1 MAHPS
6 AAWGIEIGQFAIKA
20 IRLER
25 DGDGVRVTDFSVL
38 PHRKVL
44 STPDIDVAEVTRLSL
59 GQLISEKSLEGDHL
73 VISVPGH
80 SAFARFAK
88 LPPVEK
94 KDLPEIVKFEA
105 VQQIPFPIEE
115 VEWDYEAFQE
125 DGSPEVEVG
134 IFAITRERVNER
146 LDVYGEVGLS
156 PETLTLSPVALF
168 NAMNYDLNLT
178 EAKTPIVFIDIGT
191 QATDVIIA
199 TGDRCWIRTFP
210 LGGTHFT
217 EAIASTFKISYAK
230 AERLKQEAASSKYA
244 KQIMQAMRPVFAD
257 LLQELQRSLS
267 YASASGE
274 LNTMVGL
281 GSTFKIPGLRKFI
294 GQQLQ
299 VNVTRLDEFKK
310 IDVSGRDAASFAEN
324 CVNMGTA
331 YGLALQG
338 VGLSQIDINL
348 VPSSILREHMWH
360 SKTKWF
366 VAAACIIV
374 AGSALSILG
383 PMMQERQL
391 GADGV
396 PREVKQVIDRGEKLK
411 RAYDK
416 AEQSGR
422 ISNDAAQMISLF
434 DYRDV
439 WPYIVQDSADAL
451 AAAGPDNRT
460 MHLADFLND
469 FPTAGARPLVQLNF
483 LSGVLTP
490 STTKDLTKIT
500 VSLEVNLSHDEP
512 VEFLNTHVAAW
523 LRAHTEP
530 TDDRKQVPYRIVK
543 ESVSCNPAA
552 LRTMVGPDYIA
563 PTTGR
568 GGNPSGGGSGGRG
581 GGSPIGG
588 GGSGGRGGGSPI
600 GGGGS
605 GGRGGGS
612 PIGGGGSGGRGG
624 GGPIGGGGS
633 GGRGGGGSG
642 GGTGGGT
649 GGGSGGSS
657 PDDATV
663 PFVPVTASSLNVLA
677 PLPEHTGVQLHQ
689 VGETWYRALVTFDV
703 EVLPQPRETGNGS
716 KGAK

>member
-59 GQLISEKSLEGDHL
+59 GQLISEKNLEGEHL

-115 VEWDYEAFQE
+115 VEWDYEAFHE
-125 DGSPEVEVG
+125 ENSPEVEVG
-134 IFAITRERVNER
+134 IFAITRDRVNER

-156 PETLTLSPVALF
+156 PETLTLSPVSLF
-168 NAMNYDLNLT
+168 NAMNYDLSLT
-178 EAKTPIVFIDIGT
+178 ETKDPVVFIDIGT

-230 AERLKQEAASSKYA
+230 AERLKQDAASSKYA

-299 VNVTRLDEFKK
+299 VTVTRLDEFKK

-338 VGLSQIDINL
+338 IGLSQIDINL
-348 VPSSILREHMWH
+348 VPSSILREQMWH
-360 SKTKWF
+360 AKTKWF
-366 VAAACIIV
+366 VAAACVIV

-396 PREVKQVIDRGEKLK
+396 PREVKQVIDSGEKFK

-422 ISNDAAQMISLF
+422 ISNDAGQMISLF
-434 DYRDV
+434 DYRDI

-451 AAAGPDNRT
+451 ASAGPDNRT
-460 MHLADFLND
+460 MNLSDFLND
-469 FPTAGARPLVQLNF
+469 FPVVGARPLVQLNF
-483 LSGVLTP
+483 LSGALTP
-490 STTKDLTKIT
+490 STKKDPTKIT
-500 VSLEVNLSHDEP
+500 VSLEVNLSHDDP
-512 VEFLNTHVAAW
+512 VAFLNTHVAAW
-523 LRAHTEP
+523 LREHTEP
-530 TDDRKQVPYRIVK
+530 TGDRENVPYRIVK

-552 LRTMVGPDYIA
+552 LQTMVGPDYVA
-563 PTTGR
+563 PSTGR
-568 GGNPSGGGSGGRG
+568 GGKPSGGGSGGWG
-581 GGSPIGG
+581 GGSPMGG
-588 GGSGGRGGGSPI
+588 GGSGG
-600 GGGGS
+600 
-605 GGRGGGS
+605 

-633 GGRGGGGSG
+633 GGRGGGGG
-642 GGTGGGT
+642 GAPIG
-649 GGGSGGSS
+649 GGGSGGRGGGGNGGSS
-657 PDDATV
+657 PDNATV
-663 PFVPVTASSLNVLA
+663 PFVPVTASSLNTLA
-677 PLPEHTGVQLHQ
+677 PLPEHTGPKLHQ
-689 VGETWYRALVTFDV
+689 IGETWYRALVTFDV

>member
-6 AAWGIEIGQFAIKA
+6 AAWGIEIGQFAVKA

-25 DGDGVRVTDFSVL
+25 DGDSVHVTDFSVL

-59 GQLISEKSLEGDHL
+59 GQLISEKDLEGEHL

-115 VEWDYEAFQE
+115 VEWDYEAFHE
-125 DGSPEVEVG
+125 EGSPEVEVG

-156 PETLTLSPVALF
+156 PETLTLSPVSLF
-168 NAMNYDLNLT
+168 NAMNYDLNLG
-178 EAKTPIVFIDIGT
+178 ESKNPLVFIDIGT

-199 TGDRCWIRTFP
+199 TGNRCWIRTFP

-217 EAIASTFKISYAK
+217 EAIASAFKISYAK
-230 AERLKQEAASSKYA
+230 AERLKQDAASSKYA

-267 YASASGE
+267 YASSSGE

-338 VGLSQIDINL
+338 IGLSQIDINL
-348 VPSSILREHMWH
+348 VPSAILREQMWH

-366 VAAACIIV
+366 VAAASIIV

-391 GADGV
+391 GAEGL

-411 RAYDK
+411 REYDK
-416 AEQSGR
+416 AEQAGR
-422 ISNDAAQMISLF
+422 ISNDAGQLISLF
-434 DYRDV
+434 DYRDI

-451 AAAGPDNRT
+451 ASAGPDNRT
-460 MHLADFLND
+460 MSLADFLND
-469 FPTAGARPLVQLNF
+469 FPEAGTRPLVQLHF
-483 LSGVLTP
+483 LSGAMTA
-490 STTKDLTKIT
+490 STKKDPTKIT
-500 VSLEVNLSHDEP
+500 VSMEVDLSHDNP
-512 VEFLNTHVAAW
+512 VAFLNDHVAAW
-523 LRAHTEP
+523 LRANTEP
-530 TDDRKQVPYRIVK
+530 TGDREQVPYRIVSS
-543 ESVSCNPAA
+543 SVSCNPSS
-552 LRTMVGPDYIA
+552 LQTMVGPDYVA

-568 GGNPSGGGSGGRG
+568 GGNAPRGGGGSGGGSGGSGGRG
-581 GGSPIGG
+581 GG
-588 GGSGGRGGGSPI
+588 
-600 GGGGS
+600 
-605 GGRGGGS
+605 
-612 PIGGGGSGGRGG
+612 
-624 GGPIGGGGS
+624 
-633 GGRGGGGSG
+633 
-642 GGTGGGT
+642 
-649 GGGSGGSS
+649 
-657 PDDATV
+657 AQLV
-663 PFVPVTASSLNVLA
+663 AVA
-677 PLPEHTGVQLHQ
+677 PSAVA
-689 VGETWYRALVTFDV
+689 ALVAV
-703 EVLPQPRETGNGS
+703 AEAQSVAEALVVVVAAQ
-716 KGAK
+716 